1 MRSSLIVSSF
11 AALAAAQSIDFSQV
25 TAAPAVSVQSAPV
38 VGTAEVVYAQ
48 PDPTISSIG
57 SAAIQ
62 ATPIAQKR
70 DVALNKRDGTCAT
83 QPAGTG
89 PTVR

>member
-1 MRSSLIVSSF
+1 MRSSLIVSSL

-38 VGTAEVVYAQ
+38 VGTAQVVSAQ
-48 PDPTISSIG
+48 PAATVTSIG
-57 SAAIQ
+57 SAAVQ
-62 ATPIAQKR
+62 ASPIAQR
-70 DVALNKRDGTCAT
+70 DLALNKRDGTCAT